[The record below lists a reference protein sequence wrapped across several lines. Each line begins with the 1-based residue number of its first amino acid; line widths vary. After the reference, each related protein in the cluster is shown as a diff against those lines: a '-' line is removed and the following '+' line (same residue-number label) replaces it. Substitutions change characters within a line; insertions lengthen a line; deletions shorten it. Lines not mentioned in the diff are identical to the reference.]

1 MGQEVGTGKEIHF
14 ELICSLRWV
23 ICYTT
28 PMNKIFHTVPIPMTD
43 FFLIGGV
50 SSVGLCVEEGRKFFA
65 RRIANKKKRE
75 R

>member
-1 MGQEVGTGKEIHF
+1 
-14 ELICSLRWV
+14 
-23 ICYTT
+23 
-28 PMNKIFHTVPIPMTD
+28 MNKIFHTVPIPMTD

-50 SSVGLCVEEGRKFFA
+50 SSMGLCVEEERKFSA